1 MLLFIPCNL
10 LSPIY
15 KLTSRVVIQLLMREF
30 FYFGNWLVLLSC
42 GIVRRTNY
50 ILLHVLVIDLNPIRW
65 LLIFRIWIVQILR
78 FLSSFMD
85 INLPWL
91 VSWNKISFL
100 SEILA
105 SHWSQFENSR
115 IWLICHVQELLV
127 LPWRFIIMVIKYRVT
142 YF

>member
-115 IWLICHVQELLV
+115 IWFFCHVQELLV

>member
-1 MLLFIPCNL
+1 MLLFISCNL

-15 KLTSRVVIQLLMREF
+15 KLTSRIVIQLLMRELF
-30 FYFGNWLVLLSC
+30 NFGNWLVLLCC

-65 LLIFRIWIVQILR
+65 LLIFRIWIVQVLR
-78 FLSSFMD
+78 FLSSFMN

-105 SHWSQFENSR
+105 AHWSQFENSR